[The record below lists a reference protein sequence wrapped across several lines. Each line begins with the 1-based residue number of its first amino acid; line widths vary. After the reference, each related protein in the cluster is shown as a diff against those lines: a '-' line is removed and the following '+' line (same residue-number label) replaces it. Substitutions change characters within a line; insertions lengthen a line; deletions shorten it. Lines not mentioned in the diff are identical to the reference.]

1 MKIIAIGDIHG
12 RDFWKDIIHEPVD
25 QLVFIGDYFD
35 SYREEFTATQEIE
48 NFKQIVIL
56 KRENPDLVTLLI
68 GNHDYHYLN
77 SVDEHYSRYQD
88 AAAGDINAV
97 LMEALDVMQMC
108 YVYDHIVFNHAG
120 ITKTWAK
127 NQNIDLNNLQISI
140 NNKFMEDKAAF
151 GFVYGIDDFDGSDQR
166 QSPIWVRPNALLGD
180 KIAGYHQVVGHTK
193 QPTHRIQD
201 GIAFI
206 DVAGQVFRMENVD
219 DFNWSNSQL
228 EFKN

>member
-12 RDFWKDIIHEPVD
+12 RNFWKDIMHEQMD

-35 SYREEFTATQEIE
+35 SYKEEFTAQQEID

-68 GNHDYHYLN
+68 GNHDYHYL
-77 SVDEHYSRYQD
+77 SGVDQQYSRYQD
-88 AAAGDINAV
+88 AGAVEINAV

-108 YVYDHIVFNHAG
+108 YVYNHIVFNHAG

-127 NQNIDLNNLQISI
+127 NQNIDLDKLQTSI
-140 NNKFMEDKAAF
+140 NNKFMEDKTAF
-151 GFVYGIDDFDGSDQR
+151 GFVDGIGDFDGSNQR

-180 KIAGYHQVVGHTK
+180 KIEGYHQVVGHTK
-193 QPTHRIQD
+193 QATHRIQG

-206 DVAGQVFRMENVD
+206 DVAGHVFRMENAD
-219 DFNWSNSQL
+219 EYNWSNSQ
-228 EFKN
+228 FSV